1 MKLRSIPPNTLAAV
15 AALIGPYAPDASP
28 SAIIEALKAHGADTS
43 ADPTARKWLSFRE
56 AGKVVGKSEWSMR
69 RLAIAG
75 GISARKI
82 GGVWR
87 IPVSALDALSQ
98 ADAE

>member
-1 MKLRSIPPNTLAAV
+1 
-15 AALIGPYAPDASP
+15 
-28 SAIIEALKAHGADTS
+28 
-43 ADPTARKWLSFRE
+43 
-56 AGKVVGKSEWSMR
+56 MR